1 MSHSGRP
8 ADNSAPAAFPAAGE
22 PVSGA
27 RRALARALR
36 QAGIADYT
44 FEARILIED
53 LAGSGDALDAAAA
66 SRIQDALAR
75 RLAGEPLWRVLGA
88 REFWGLNFSLSPG
101 TLEPR
106 PDSESLIEAALQHLG
121 ERRQEALNFL
131 DLGTGT
137 GCLLIAALSEFPQ
150 ARGIGVDLS
159 GDALAT
165 AAGNAARNGVSKRA
179 EFRLARWDDGLS
191 GAFDLILS
199 NPPYIATSD
208 IALLDAGVREHDPL
222 LALDGGPD
230 GLDAY
235 RALAALL
242 PARLAPAGRAV
253 LEIGAGQEDA
263 VCALMKAA
271 GLRHLQS
278 HRDLGGHNRALVFAG
293 GI

>member
-1 MSHSGRP
+1 MPHTGHP
-8 ADNSAPAAFPAAGE
+8 ADDPAPAASPAAGDA
-22 PVSGA
+22 VSDA

-36 QAGIADYT
+36 QVGIADYT

-53 LAGSGDALDAAAA
+53 LAGSSDTLDAAAA

-88 REFWGLNFSLSPG
+88 REFWGLSFCLSPG

-106 PDSESLIEAALQHLG
+106 PDSETLIEATLQHLG

-137 GCLLIAALSEFPQ
+137 GCLLIAALSEFPR

-159 GDALAT
+159 EDALAT
-165 AAGNAARNGVSKRA
+165 AAGNAARNGVAQRA
-179 EFRLARWDDGLS
+179 EFRLARWDEGLS
-191 GAFDLILS
+191 GTFDLVLS
-199 NPPYIATSD
+199 NPPYIATD
-208 IALLDAGVREHDPL
+208 EIARLDADVREYDPL

-242 PARLAPAGRAV
+242 PARLAPGARTV
-253 LEIGAGQEDA
+253 LEIGAGQEDD
-263 VCALMKAA
+263 VCALMRAA
-271 GLRHLQS
+271 GLRHLRS
-278 HRDLGGHNRALVFAG
+278 HRDLGGHARALVFAG
-293 GI
+293 EM